1 MKRWLKYIL
10 CACIMVLLQ
19 ISGMTYAGQV
29 QEVPMLTGVRQ
40 TAMNQIEITYD
51 KKADMT
57 KATTPSNYWVQSTQE
72 VNPAGIATLGK
83 DQKIGSENALTA
95 DKVMIKAADRSGK
108 KFALTFKENIKPGSE
123 YKLIICYVTVPGGAP
138 YTGDNGSA
146 VFTGK

>member
-1 MKRWLKYIL
+1 MKRWLKYTL
-10 CACIMVLLQ
+10 CACFILLLQ
-19 ISGMTYAGQV
+19 IGAMTYAGQV

-57 KATTPSNYWVQSTQE
+57 KATTPTNYWVQSTQQ
-72 VNPAGIATLGK
+72 VNPTGIATLGK
-83 DQKIGSENALTA
+83 DQKIGSDNTLTA

-108 KFALTFKENIKPGSE
+108 KFTLTFKENITKGSE

-146 VFTGK
+146 IFTGK